1 MPGMKTLVSLGC
13 ALLVTAGTAQAAS
26 GILIVQKTTSGG
38 AVKTHQI
45 QIEPTRMRAESVGP
59 NGGTSALV
67 FDGDKQV
74 LYMIDVDK
82 KTYSEMTKADVDKL
96 ATQLSGAMA
105 MLQQQMANLSP
116 EQRAQTEAMMKG
128 RGLASAA
135 AAPKPHYR
143 KAGTDVVGK
152 WKCDKYERYEGE
164 EKTSQICTVDPKT
177 LGFSA
182 SDFAVTRQ
190 LADFFSKIMPQNA
203 RQIFSIGTGE
213 DQGFSGVPIRSVVT
227 IGGEQTTSELAEIT
241 RQNFAESTFAVP
253 PGFQK
258 REFLGGRGRR

>member
-1 MPGMKTLVSLGC
+1 MPGMKTLVSLAC
-13 ALLVTAGTAQAAS
+13 ALFVTAGTAHAAS
-26 GILIVQKTTSGG
+26 GILIVQKTTSDG

-59 NGGTSALV
+59 NGGTTALV
-67 FDGDKQV
+67 FDGAKQV

-82 KTYSEMTKADVDKL
+82 KTYSEMTKADVDQL
-96 ATQLSGAMA
+96 ATQLNGAMA

-116 EQRAQTEAMMKG
+116 EQRAQMEAMMKG
-128 RGLASAA
+128 RGLPGAAA
-135 AAPKPHYR
+135 AAPKPRYR
-143 KAGTDVVGK
+143 KTGTDVVGK

-164 EKTSQICTVDPKT
+164 EKTSEICTVDPKA

-227 IGGEQTTSELAEIT
+227 IGGQQTTSELAEIT

-258 REFLGGRGRR
+258 REFLRGRR